1 MKLVKPI
8 RNCHCDSGK
17 PYTNCCGLY
26 HEGAVAPNALALM
39 RSRYSAYVLGLE
51 AYLLATWHPD
61 TRPKSLHLSDADKQM
76 VWQGLSVE
84 STEQVSVTGA
94 LVTFVARYK
103 DLALAGRAVRLEEK
117 SVFQRIDQQWFY
129 VEAIS

>member
-1 MKLVKPI
+1 MKLVKPLPH
-8 RNCHCDSGK
+8 CHCDSGI

-26 HEGAVAPNALALM
+26 HQGAVAPNALALM

-61 TRPKSLHLSDADKQM
+61 TRPKSLDITDAEKHM
-76 VWQGLSVE
+76 VWLSLSVK
-84 STEQVSVTGA
+84 STEQRSNTEA

-103 DLALAGRAVRLEEK
+103 DLALAGRAVLLEEQ
-117 SVFQRIDQQWFY
+117 SVFQRINQQWFY
-129 VEAIS
+129 VEAI

>member
-1 MKLVKPI
+1 MKLVKPLLH
-8 RNCHCDSGK
+8 CHCDSGK

-39 RSRYSAYVLGLE
+39 RSRYSAYVFGLE

-61 TRPKSLHLSDADKQM
+61 TRPKSLYLSDADKQM
-76 VWQGLSVE
+76 VWQGLSVA
-84 STEQVSVTGA
+84 STEQVSENEA
-94 LVTFVARYK
+94 LVTFVAQYK

-117 SVFQRIDQQWFY
+117 SVFQRMNQQWFY
-129 VEAIS
+129 VKAIS